1 MSVTKVPVNSR
12 QKNNYPARRVV
23 VNDEDESWR
32 IVPEGKGTG
41 NLSKDLALKFA
52 TAPVP

>member
-23 VNDEDESWR
+23 VNDEDESWC

-52 TAPVP
+52 MALVP